1 MVGLEAS
8 LDLAAAVALVLV
20 VIGLAAASWRLI
32 AGPSSADRVVA
43 LEFISVGLVAIAALM
58 AIQSE
63 NTAYLDFGIPVALAG
78 FLAAVALARLIER
91 RTAREH
97 AKGSCSPP
105 SDRRPYDA
113 KPSRLGGRQAERRPR
128 GSV

>member
-1 MVGLEAS
+1 MFASAAS
-8 LDLAAAVALVLV
+8 LDLAAAVAFVLV
-20 VIGLAAASWRLI
+20 VIGLAAATWRLI

-43 LEFISVGLVAIAALM
+43 LEFVSVGLVAIAALL

-91 RTAREH
+91 HTARQH
-97 AKGSCSPP
+97 ADSL
-105 SDRRPYDA
+105 SDREPRDLTPT
-113 KPSRLGGRQAERRPR
+113 RLEERQAERRPR